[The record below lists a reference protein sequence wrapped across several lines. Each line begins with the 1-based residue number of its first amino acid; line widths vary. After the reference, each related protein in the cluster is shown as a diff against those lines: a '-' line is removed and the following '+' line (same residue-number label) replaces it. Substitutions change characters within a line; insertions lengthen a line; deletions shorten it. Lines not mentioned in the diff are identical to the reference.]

1 MNIDRNRSPYDKN
14 ISREVI
20 SWVIDIA
27 IVIVC
32 VYLITTFVAQRNC
45 VDGQSMEPT
54 LHNEDQLVID
64 KISYRF
70 TNPKRFDIIVF
81 PYRMNPEQ
89 HYIKRIIGLP
99 GETIQIKDSKIY
111 INGEELKE
119 NYGLEAILSAGVAS
133 EAINL
138 QEDEYF
144 VMGDN
149 RNNSNDSR
157 EVDVGNINR
166 HDIIG
171 KAWLRIWPIDDIGFI
186 KHE

>member
-1 MNIDRNRSPYDKN
+1 
-14 ISREVI
+14 
-20 SWVIDIA
+20 
-27 IVIVC
+27 
-32 VYLITTFVAQRNC
+32 
-45 VDGQSMEPT
+45 
-54 LHNEDQLVID
+54 
-64 KISYRF
+64 
-70 TNPKRFDIIVF
+70 
-81 PYRMNPEQ
+81 MNPEQ

-149 RNNSNDSR
+149 RGNSNDSR
-157 EVDVGNINR
+157 FWGFVPEENIEAQAMFIFWPVSNVK
-166 HDIIG
+166 II
-171 KAWLRIWPIDDIGFI
+171 PQ
-186 KHE
+186 